1 MSAGGT
7 HDSNVG
13 SPGWWAIGDGWDF
26 RPKPPQRLGLRGYAG
41 HAVSTSV
48 DDAYSRAVIDALT
61 NLNADTGSMNGLIVH
76 ISFGL
81 VTTNFHCFV
90 VVVQSAKTANTP
102 NPAVALP

>member
-13 SPGWWAIGDGWDF
+13 SPGWWAIGDGWNF
-26 RPKPPQRLGLRGYAG
+26 RNKPPQRLGLRGYAG

-48 DDAYSRAVIDALT
+48 DRAYEDAVLDALT
-61 NLNADTGSMNGLIVH
+61 NLNAGVGSKNGLIVH

-81 VTTNFHCFV
+81 EATNFHCFV
-90 VVVQSAKTANTP
+90 VVVQSVKTANTP
-102 NPAVALP
+102 SPAVELP